1 VLAVA
6 GLDLALSGLLLRIG
20 GGMLKGP
27 FLPETR
33 LGISR
38 TTRALTGRF

>member
-1 VLAVA
+1 
-6 GLDLALSGLLLRIG
+6 
-20 GGMLKGP
+20 MLKAP

-33 LGISR
+33 LGITR

>member
-1 VLAVA
+1 LAVA
-6 GLDLALSGLLLRIG
+6 GLDLALSGLFLRIG
-20 GGMLKGP
+20 GGLLKGP

>member
-1 VLAVA
+1 
-6 GLDLALSGLLLRIG
+6 LSGLFLRIG
-20 GGMLKGP
+20 GGMLKAP

-33 LGISR
+33 LGITR

>member
-1 VLAVA
+1 VA
-6 GLDLALSGLLLRIG
+6 GLDLALAGLFLRIG

-27 FLPETR
+27 FLPETLSG
-33 LGISR
+33 LGR